1 MILTLLGCATML
13 STVEMKID
21 QGQNPIFDLA
31 KFAPYTPKSGDG
43 DYTIA
48 PPYAN
53 PPEMTPRADVPK
65 GTIYRFV
72 MDSHDSKLYP
82 GISKTTPHQIVPYT
96 RNVTVYVP
104 SGTDSKAAMPFFVSQ
119 DSLGSGEVPTVL
131 DNMIADKRVPAQVAI
146 FINSGGS
153 DAQGSERGLEYD
165 TMSGGY
171 AEFIE
176 YEVLPRVS
184 KECNVTLS
192 KDPDARMAMGS
203 SSGAA
208 CAFSMAWYHNDWYH
222 RVVSYSGTY
231 VNQQWPPRR
240 RRRTAHGNT
249 TRTSFRRV
257 RPSRF
262 ESGWKS
268 ARTTFERKTK
278 KRPITTGSWQT
289 NEWRRSLK
297 RRNISISTSLPRAQ
311 DTATA
316 ECSGRRFLR
325 LWNTCGRAIPS
336 SVEITDCLHGSKH
349 FGLPV
354 IITV

>member
-1 MILTLLGCATML
+1 MILTLFGCSLAL
-13 STVEMKID
+13 A
-21 QGQNPIFDLA
+21 QNPVFDLA
-31 KFAPYTPKSGDG
+31 QFKPYTPKSGDG

-48 PPYAN
+48 MPYNN

-65 GTIYRFV
+65 GQVYRFT
-72 MDSHDSKLYP
+72 MDSRDSKLYP
-82 GISKTTPHQIVPYT
+82 GISKTTPNVIVPYT

-104 SGTDSKAAMPFFVSQ
+104 AGTDPKAAMPFFVAQ
-119 DSLGSGEVPTVL
+119 DSLGAGEVPTIL

-184 KECNVTLS
+184 KECSVTLT

-231 VNQQWPPRR
+231 VNQQWPPRPE
-240 RRRTAHGNT
+240 TPHGAWEYHENILPKSKAKPIRIWMEVGENDIRAKDEEAT
-249 TRTSFRRV
+249 YHNWVMANQRMAAILKAKKYKYQYVFAQGAGHSDGRVFRQTIPQALEYV
-257 RPSRF
+257 
-262 ESGWKS
+262 WKGYPI
-268 ARTTFERKTK
+268 K
-278 KRPITTGSWQT
+278 K
-289 NEWRRSLK
+289 
-297 RRNISISTSLPRAQ
+297 
-311 DTATA
+311 
-316 ECSGRRFLR
+316 
-325 LWNTCGRAIPS
+325 
-336 SVEITDCLHGSKH
+336 
-349 FGLPV
+349 
-354 IITV
+354 

>member
-231 VNQQWPPRR
+231 VNQQWPPRPE
-240 RRRTAHGNT
+240 TPHGAWEYHENILPKSKAKPIRIWMEVGENDIRAKDEEAT
-249 TRTSFRRV
+249 YHNWVMANQRMAAILKAKKYKYQYVFAQGAGHSDGRVFRQTIPQALEYV
-257 RPSRF
+257 
-262 ESGWKS
+262 WKGYPI
-268 ARTTFERKTK
+268 
-278 KRPITTGSWQT
+278 KR
-289 NEWRRSLK
+289 
-297 RRNISISTSLPRAQ
+297 
-311 DTATA
+311 
-316 ECSGRRFLR
+316 
-325 LWNTCGRAIPS
+325 
-336 SVEITDCLHGSKH
+336 
-349 FGLPV
+349 
-354 IITV
+354 